1 MSFHEATSPVDGKP
15 PGGRHLPPRPRCQ
28 RRTDMMRRRNR
39 QQIRRDYLN
48 TLIETTLS
56 SLLYHGLHVTTK
68 TSHHT
73 EVERTQKVQRDNRTE
88 PHKERHAG
96 QMLTEKARE
105 EAQRRPGRKQGCWKH
120 RASTPRREGVGTG
133 HRKSQEHS
141 RISHRH
147 LPLLAPQAKDT

>member
-39 QQIRRDYLN
+39 QQIRRGYLN
-48 TLIETTLS
+48 TLIETTPS
-56 SLLYHGLHVTTK
+56 SLFYHGLHVTTK

-73 EVERTQKVQRDNRTE
+73 EVAESSARQQDGAPQRAACWSDAHRE
-88 PHKERHAG
+88 G
-96 QMLTEKARE
+96 QRGSTEKTWE
-105 EAQRRPGRKQGCWKH
+105 EAGLLE
-120 RASTPRREGVGTG
+120 ASSTPRREGVGTG

>member
-28 RRTDMMRRRNR
+28 RRTDMTRQRNR
-39 QQIRRDYLN
+39 QQVRRGYLN
-48 TLIETTLS
+48 TLIETTPS

-73 EVERTQKVQRDNRTE
+73 EVERMQKVQRDNKTE

-96 QMLTEKARE
+96 QTLTEKARE

-120 RASTPRREGVGTG
+120 HPPREGKGVGTG
-133 HRKSQEHS
+133 HWKSQEHS
-141 RISHRH
+141 RISRRH